1 LGPFNTAHGWV
12 PLNQGF
18 GFPGSESSGELL
30 PFLEKRKGSSTRTIG
45 LLYTRLSAFCIVTIN
60 TRFEEIKK
68 KEGGLLLGG
77 PSPLYQSLV
86 GLIPR
91 NASFIHYEPFAF
103 EFYCLRLLQV
113 VFLVGV

>member
-1 LGPFNTAHGWV
+1 
-12 PLNQGF
+12 
-18 GFPGSESSGELL
+18 
-30 PFLEKRKGSSTRTIG
+30 
-45 LLYTRLSAFCIVTIN
+45 
-60 TRFEEIKK
+60 
-68 KEGGLLLGG
+68 
-77 PSPLYQSLV
+77 V